1 MASILILE
9 DNFETARS
17 IKKPLELV
25 GHTVEVVSNVRRAI
39 EYVKQ
44 RKVDLAIVD
53 LFIDPISDGSR
64 EGGITF
70 ISQIKQID
78 RIDLP
83 VLVISGSF
91 SANKPPHFVSSS
103 ISTTKTVGADMTL
116 AKPINIERLITSVD
130 ILLSK
135 K

>member
-17 IKKPLELV
+17 IKKSLELV
-25 GHTVEVVSNVRRAI
+25 GHTVEAVSNVRRAI

-44 RKVDLAIVD
+44 REVDLAIVD
-53 LFIDPISDGSR
+53 LFIDPISDGAR

-78 RIDLP
+78 SINLP
-83 VLVISGSF
+83 VLAISGSF
-91 SANKPPHFVSSS
+91 SANNPPEVVSSS
-103 ISTTKTVGADMTL
+103 ISTIKTVGADMTL
-116 AKPINIERLITSVD
+116 AKPINIEILVNSVN